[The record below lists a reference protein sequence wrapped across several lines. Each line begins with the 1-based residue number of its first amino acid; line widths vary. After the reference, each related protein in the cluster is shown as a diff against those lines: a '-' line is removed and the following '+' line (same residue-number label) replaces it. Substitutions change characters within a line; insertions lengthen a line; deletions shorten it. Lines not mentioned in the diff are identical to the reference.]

1 MMLGDATVYMI
12 ALTRAE
18 RFEPSELI
26 LRDAPTPPDVFRR
39 ARAGLAGLAKMLPD
53 NPEQGRDMALRACR
67 EYRRKRWHVAGRE
80 IGDVIGAVLAINA
93 KLVPATAI
101 RPTTIHSDHVSFAKK
116 VHQMNTND
124 LIQIN
129 GIEYKLS
136 ELSEAARRELAM
148 LQQTDARLAEL
159 QRDVA
164 ICSTARNA
172 YANALAALLPA
183 A

>member
-1 MMLGDATVYMI
+1 
-12 ALTRAE
+12 
-18 RFEPSELI
+18 
-26 LRDAPTPPDVFRR
+26 
-39 ARAGLAGLAKMLPD
+39 
-53 NPEQGRDMALRACR
+53 
-67 EYRRKRWHVAGRE
+67 
-80 IGDVIGAVLAINA
+80 
-93 KLVPATAI
+93 
-101 RPTTIHSDHVSFAKK
+101 
-116 VHQMNTND
+116 MNTND